1 MPFVNAISGK
11 FGFGRSTKPGN
22 INGSIRFTGSPQI
35 LESPTLTAI
44 GTSTATVEFWFYAD
58 SNAGSQRMASTSLVG
73 FSSNDFAIR
82 FVSGSLVGGTGIAKI
97 TPPTLDAGITS
108 STTPTAGAWHHVA
121 WVGVSGTSQSLFLDG
136 IRVGTATDYNL
147 TDTKFYLGGR
157 NLANEY
163 FIGNI
168 SNFRYVRGTA
178 VYDGATYTV
187 PIKPLEAIAGTEL
200 LLKTIQGSSV
210 KADSSP
216 NGYVMINGGGGGTSS
231 SLTPFA

>member
-22 INGSIRFTGSPQI
+22 INGSIRFAGSPQY

-58 SNAGSQRMASTSLVG
+58 SNAGSQRMATTSLIG
-73 FSSNDFAIR
+73 FVTNDFSIR
-82 FVSGSLVGGTGIAKI
+82 FASGSLVGGLGSS
-97 TPPTLDAGITS
+97 GITS

-136 IRVGTATDYNL
+136 NRVGTAADYNL

-168 SNFRYVRGTA
+168 SNFRYVIGTA
-178 VYDGATYTV
+178 VYNGATYTV
-187 PIKPLEAIAGTEL
+187 PIKPLEAISGTEL

-210 KADSSP
+210 KADSSI
-216 NGYVMINGGGGGTSS
+216 NGYVMIDRGGGGTSS
-231 SLTPFA
+231 SSTPFA

>member
-22 INGSIRFTGSPQI
+22 INGSIRFTGTPQY
-35 LESPTLTAI
+35 LESPTLIAI

-58 SNAGSQRMASTSLVG
+58 SNAGSQRMATTSLIG
-73 FSSNDFAIR
+73 FVSNDFSIR
-82 FVSGSLVGGTGIAKI
+82 FASGSLVGGAGASTSG
-97 TPPTLDAGITS
+97 PPALSAGITS

-136 IRVGTATDYNL
+136 NRVGTAAAYNL
-147 TDTKFYLGGR
+147 SDTKFYLGGR

-178 VYDGATYTV
+178 VYNGATYTV
-187 PIKPLEAIAGTEL
+187 PIKPLEAISGTEL
-200 LLKTIQGSSV
+200 LLKTIQGNSV
-210 KADSSP
+210 KADSSV
-216 NGYVMINGGGGGTSS
+216 NVYTMIDRGGGGTSS